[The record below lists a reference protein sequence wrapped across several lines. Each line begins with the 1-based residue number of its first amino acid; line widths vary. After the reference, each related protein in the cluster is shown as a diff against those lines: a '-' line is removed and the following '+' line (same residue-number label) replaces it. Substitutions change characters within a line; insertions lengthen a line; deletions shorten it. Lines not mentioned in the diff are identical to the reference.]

1 MSGKSINFEDEKI
14 SKNHKKFHLNTL
26 LDIMKITISD
36 NEPDN
41 ESNGSGNE
49 KSNYVFVNDE
59 SES

>member
-1 MSGKSINFEDEKI
+1 
-14 SKNHKKFHLNTL
+14 
-26 LDIMKITISD
+26 MKITISD